1 MDRSRIPSFYKM
13 SVEDRVR
20 VMRERGLLT
29 KDDYEALSSGKAVL
43 DVDAADKMIENV
55 IGVMG
60 LPTGLG
66 LNFLVNGKDYVV
78 PLTVEEPSIV
88 AALSSA
94 AKTVRNAGGFEASS
108 TDPILIGQVQVVE
121 VPHVAKAQAAI
132 LQRKEEILNLANSL
146 HPKMVARGGGAK
158 DLEVHIHPSEYTKGD
173 MLVVHLLVDTRDA
186 MGANLVNT
194 MCEGV
199 ASLVE
204 NITGG
209 KVFLRILSNLADRS
223 LARAKCVI
231 PTKLLAKGG
240 FDGEQVRDG
249 IIIANEF
256 ATVDPYRAVTHNKGV
271 MNGVDAVA
279 LATGND
285 WRAIEASCHAWAAR
299 SGRYS
304 SLTRWYKDD
313 EGNLVGEIELPLKV
327 GIVGGSLQSNPSV
340 ALNQRLVNVES
351 AMELAEL
358 MAVVGLAQNFSA
370 IRALS
375 TEGIQQGHMTL
386 HARSVAI
393 TAGATADI
401 FDIVVD
407 RLVESGEIKTWKARE
422 IIEELQSQGVP
433 EAQQEKSE
441 DRTAAEEETLAAG
454 YGKIILLG
462 EHSVVYGRHAIA
474 APIPLAIQ
482 SKVADAKAGEGVEL
496 IIPRWGVEQRL
507 PRNPEQRQA
516 FQKQFGL
523 ILEKLGLEDRD
534 MKIEIFPNVPRA
546 MGLGGSAAL
555 AVAAIR
561 ALDRHYSLGLSDNDV
576 NALAFECEK
585 VAHGTPS
592 GIDNTMATYGRPLLF
607 RKGSPGLQEFL
618 EIPQPVNF
626 VVGITGRE
634 TLTHKMVTRVRQQW
648 ERNTSLYERIFNE
661 IDALTLQGVKA
672 LGNHDLEQLGD
683 LMNVCQG
690 LLNALQVS
698 SWDIEELVQIA
709 RDNGALG
716 AKLTGGGGGGSMIAL
731 APDNPQKI
739 IDAMRDAGYQA
750 MEVSVGG

>member
-1 MDRSRIPSFYKM
+1 MDRSRIPSFYKL
-13 SVEDRVR
+13 SVPERVR
-20 VMRERGLLT
+20 IMRERGLLSNE
-29 KDDYEALSSGKAVL
+29 DYLALSSGQHTL
-43 DVDAADKMIENV
+43 DVDSADKMIENV

-60 LPTGLG
+60 LPVGLA

-78 PLTVEEPSIV
+78 PLVVEEPSIV

-94 AKTVRNAGGFEASS
+94 AKTIRNAGGFETSS

-121 VPHVAKAQAAI
+121 VPHIAKAQAAI
-132 LQRKEEILNLANSL
+132 LQRKDEILNLANSL

-158 DLEVHIHPSEYTKGD
+158 DLEVHVHPSEYTKSD

-223 LARAKCVI
+223 LARARCVI
-231 PTKLLAKGG
+231 PPAALAKGG

-256 ATVDPYRAVTHNKGV
+256 AVVDPYRAVTHNKGV
-271 MNGVDAVA
+271 MNGIDAVA

-313 EGNLVGEIELPLKV
+313 AGNLVGELELPLKV
-327 GIVGGSLQSNPSV
+327 GIVGGSLQSNPTV
-340 ALNQRLVNVES
+340 AMNHRLVGVQS
-351 AMELAEL
+351 ATELAEL
-358 MAVVGLAQNFSA
+358 MAAAGLAQNFSA

-386 HARSVAI
+386 HARSVAA
-393 TAGATADI
+393 TAGAAAEI
-401 FDIVVD
+401 FDTVVD
-407 RLVESGEIKTWKARE
+407 RLIESGEIKVWKARE
-422 IIEELQSQGVP
+422 IIAEVSRQSSAPAVASATP
-433 EAQQEKSE
+433 SE
-441 DRTAAEEETLAAG
+441 DKEPLAAG
-454 YGKIILLG
+454 YGKIILFG
-462 EHSVVYGRHAIA
+462 EHAVVYGRHALA
-474 APIPLAIQ
+474 APVPLAIQ
-482 SKVADAKAGEGVEL
+482 AKVEDANDGVEI
-496 IIPRWGVEQRL
+496 IIPRWNVEARL
-507 PRNPEQRQA
+507 HEPANQRQG
-516 FQKQFGL
+516 FHKQFGI
-523 ILEKLGLEDRD
+523 ILDELGLEKRP

-546 MGLGGSAAL
+546 MGLGGSAAF
-555 AVAAIR
+555 AVAVIR
-561 ALDRHYSLGLSDNDV
+561 ALDRHYGLKLSDEDV
-576 NALAFECEK
+576 NNLAFESET

-592 GIDNTMATYGRPLLF
+592 GIDNTMATFGRLMLY
-607 RKGSPGLQEFL
+607 RKGNPPLRDFL
-618 EIPQPVNF
+618 TASEPVKF
-626 VVGITGRE
+626 VVGMTGVE
-634 TLTHKMVTRVRQQW
+634 TLTHKMVTRVRQNW
-648 ERNTSLYERIFNE
+648 ERNTALYERIFNE

-672 LGNHDLEQLGD
+672 LKENDLEQMGD

-698 SWDIEELVQIA
+698 SWELEELMQIA

-716 AKLTGGGGGGSMIAL
+716 AKLTGGGGGGAMIAL
-731 APDNPQKI
+731 CPDNAETVKR
-739 IDAMRDAGYQA
+739 AMQAAGYQA
-750 MEVSVGG
+750 MEITVGG